1 MLGLESPY
9 VDVECMVMAVTVVE
23 ALGLKDIQLHINSLG
38 DEESRNAYR
47 EALKNHFQPALHEL
61 CYDCQSKI
69 YNMPKPG
76 EDWGK
81 QIGTCEC
88 CDCAIWEKDINKE
101 GASFCPNCGS
111 PLE

>member
-1 MLGLESPY
+1 MKMREIKIKCKFCGKIQAVN
-9 VDVECMVMAVTVVE
+9 VDENRYRKWVDGE
-23 ALGLKDIQLHINSLG
+23 LIQRAMPDLN
-38 DEESRNAYR
+38 DFER
-47 EALKNHFQPALHEL
+47 EALISEL

-81 QIGTCEC
+81 QIGNCEC

>member
-1 MLGLESPY
+1 MPDLNTFE
-9 VDVECMVMAVTVVE
+9 
-23 ALGLKDIQLHINSLG
+23 
-38 DEESRNAYR
+38 R
-47 EALKNHFQPALHEL
+47 EALISEL

-81 QIGTCEC
+81 QIGNCEC